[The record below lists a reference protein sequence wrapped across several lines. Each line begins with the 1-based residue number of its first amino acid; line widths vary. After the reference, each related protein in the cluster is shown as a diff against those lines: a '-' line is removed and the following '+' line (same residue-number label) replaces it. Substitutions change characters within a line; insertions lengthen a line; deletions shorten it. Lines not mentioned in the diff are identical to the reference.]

1 MKATRAEIVKNL
13 PKKGFRKE
21 KSGHHIYFHHE
32 YEGRE
37 TGAYTFISH
46 STKQK
51 DVSGDLLLS
60 MRRQL
65 RLDTAKEAVDLM
77 KCPMDEE
84 GFNRIL
90 VEKEVFKPASTSST
104 GERGWATPTY

>member
-1 MKATRAEIVKNL
+1 MKATRAEVVKNL
-13 PKKGFRKE
+13 PKKGSRKE

-90 VEKEVFKPASTSST
+90 VEKEVFKPASPSKS
-104 GERGWATPTY
+104 RRK